1 MYKDENFTVDEITDI
16 VIRVMEKYKRR
27 RTRATLKYDT
37 IRFQNKRTSHKYKY
51 CKNKGGMDINNGNN
65 IRRTESEGTEEELG
79 EFTQPQRE
87 TLQPHH
93 RIHVDTV
100 LPTPRQYKTPKRI
113 ERLGIIFGKT
123 ARNNP
128 TNDMTI

>member
-1 MYKDENFTVDEITDI
+1 
-16 VIRVMEKYKRR
+16 
-27 RTRATLKYDT
+27 
-37 IRFQNKRTSHKYKY
+37 
-51 CKNKGGMDINNGNN
+51 MDINNGNN

-100 LPTPRQYKTPKRI
+100 LPTPRRVQDPETNRAFRDYFR
-113 ERLGIIFGKT
+113 KT

-128 TNDMTI
+128 TNDMTHLTGIIHRKLTHPNKTNLRLSRTILHHPPVRKIQ